1 MPSGEPGAP
10 TQPVGPPGAR
20 SARLKVLYVS
30 TNDGGGPITH
40 LRDLLPAVTR
50 LGVDARVLCL
60 DERVRAI
67 FAGLGIDAVTMPVR
81 HKFDVRGMAGV
92 WPELDGVDV
101 VHAQDRR
108 AGLFALPL
116 ARLRRCRA
124 VLTYHGLPDDIA
136 SMAGSSDGRV
146 PAGVSPRRRL
156 WLFRGLLPLES
167 ALARLGAVVVPSRA
181 LHDFLVGRG
190 FPSDRLLVIPSGI
203 DVRRTEAGAPHTP
216 FVVATAAI
224 LEPRKG
230 IDVLLDACARLT
242 CRAHLDV
249 YGEGSLRARLE
260 ERAAGLG
267 LDVTFHGRVEGLR
280 ERLEQADVF
289 VLPSWGEN
297 LPIAI
302 LEAMAAALPVVATR
316 VGGNAELVVDGE
328 TGDVVEPGDPD
339 GMARAIDRLADDPE
353 RRRAFARAAAARAAE
368 HFDPD
373 ACAER
378 LVALYRRLCDVP
390 APGPVLPDADA
401 PVRRAG
407 P

>member
-1 MPSGEPGAP
+1 M
-10 TQPVGPPGAR
+10 
-20 SARLKVLYVS
+20 KVLYVS

-50 LGVDARVLCL
+50 LGVDVKVLCR
-60 DERVRAI
+60 DERVRGS

-81 HKFDVRGMAGV
+81 HKFDVRGMAAV
-92 WPELDGVDV
+92 WPQLGGVDV

-108 AGLFALPL
+108 ASLFALPL

-136 SMAGSSDGRV
+136 SMAGSSHGRV

-203 DVRRTEAGAPHTP
+203 DVRRTDPGAPRTP

-230 IDVLLDACARLT
+230 IDVLLDACARLR

-280 ERLEQADVF
+280 DRLEQADVF

-302 LEAMAAALPVVATR
+302 LEAMPAALPVVATR

-328 TGDVVEPGDPD
+328 TGDVVEPGDAD
-339 GMARAIDRLADDPE
+339 GMARAIDRLAGEPE
-353 RRRAFARAAAARAAE
+353 RRRAFGRAAAARAAE

-378 LVALYRRLCDVP
+378 LVALYRRLCDVRVAAPSLP
-390 APGPVLPDADA
+390 AADA
-401 PVRRAG
+401 SVRRAG